1 MAENI
6 TDTTEDIEDT
16 TATRS
21 LETLLHELAEAR
33 AKYDAAKAELDA
45 KRIEYETWNAP
56 LIDSVAAHKT
66 ALDHAEKLAREA
78 AERHYEDTGES
89 KPAPG
94 VEVKI
99 VEVPVFEPVDAA
111 AWARQYMPGL
121 LTLDEKA
128 YGKVLREV
136 TNSKTLTAVLPAM
149 PGLMVADAKAYIAR
163 DLSAYLE
170 AHDGTDNDSPNE

>member
-6 TDTTEDIEDT
+6 TDTTEDT
-16 TATRS
+16 NATRS

-33 AKYDAAKAELDA
+33 AKYDAARAELDA
-45 KRIEYETWNAP
+45 KREAWEAQNFP
-56 LIDSVAAHKT
+56 LVDSVVQLKV
-66 ALDHAEKLAREA
+66 ALENAEATTRSAVEK
-78 AERHYEDTGES
+78 HYEDTGES

-99 VEVPVFEPVDAA
+99 VEVPVFDTVDAA
-111 AWARQYMPGL
+111 AWSRQYMPGL

-136 TNSKTLTAVLPAM
+136 HNSKTLSAVLPAM

-163 DLSAYLE
+163 DLSAYLLE
-170 AHDGTDNDSPNE
+170 APDGSDSDDAR

>member
-6 TDTTEDIEDT
+6 TDTTEDIN
-16 TATRS
+16 AQRS

-33 AKYDAAKAELDA
+33 AKYDAARAELDA
-45 KRIEYETWNAP
+45 KREAWEAQNFP
-56 LIDSVAAHKT
+56 LVDSVVQLKVALENAEATTRT
-66 ALDHAEKLAREA
+66 AVEK
-78 AERHYEDTGES
+78 HYEDTGES

-111 AWARQYMPGL
+111 TWSRQYMPGL
-121 LTLDEKA
+121 MTLDEKA

-136 TNSKTLTAVLPAM
+136 HNSKTLSAVLPAM
-149 PGLMVADAKAYIAR
+149 PGLMVAAAKAYITR
-163 DLSAYLE
+163 DLSQYLE
-170 AHDGTDNDSPNE
+170 AHDGSDSDDAS

>member
-6 TDTTEDIEDT
+6 TDTTEDIEDVN
-16 TATRS
+16 ATRS

-33 AKYDAAKAELDA
+33 RLYDTAKAELDA
-45 KRIEYETWNAP
+45 KRLEWEAEHSSDIVHVES
-56 LIDSVAAHKT
+56 LKGL
-66 ALDHAEKLAREA
+66 LDRTDRAAREA

-149 PGLMVADAKAYIAR
+149 PGLMVADAKAYLAR

-170 AHDGTDNDSPNE
+170 APNGSHSDSPNE

>member
-6 TDTTEDIEDT
+6 TDTTVTEEGKVLHN
-16 TATRS
+16 
-21 LETLLHELAEAR
+21 LEALLRELAGRRQAYE
-33 AKYDAAKAELDA
+33 KAKAEVDA
-45 KRIEYETWNAP
+45 KREAWEAENQP
-56 LIDSVAAHKT
+56 LLLSALAHKT
-66 ALDHAEKLAREA
+66 ALEHAEATTRTAVEK
-78 AERHYEDTGES
+78 HYEDTGES

-99 VEVPVFEPVDAA
+99 VEVPVFEPADAA

-170 AHDGTDNDSPNE
+170 APNGSHSDSPNE

>member
-6 TDTTEDIEDT
+6 TDTTEDIEDVN
-16 TATRS
+16 ATRS
-21 LETLLHELAEAR
+21 LETLLHELAGRRQAYEKVK
-33 AKYDAAKAELDA
+33 AKVDA
-45 KRIEYETWNAP
+45 KREAWEAENQP
-56 LIDSVAAHKT
+56 LLLSALAHKT

-149 PGLMVADAKAYIAR
+149 PGLMVADAKAYLAR

-170 AHDGTDNDSPNE
+170 VPDGSDSDGS

>member
-6 TDTTEDIEDT
+6 TDLT
-16 TATRS
+16 S
-21 LETLLHELAEAR
+21 YPGYETLDVDGMLRILAKSRRAHEDAKAALDAAR
-33 AKYDAAKAELDA
+33 AEWEAAHADLIEQEAMERKRVTSLDEWIRSVVEDANRAGKLDA
-45 KRIEYETWNAP
+45 
-56 LIDSVAAHKT
+56 
-66 ALDHAEKLAREA
+66 
-78 AERHYEDTGES
+78 

-94 VEVKI
+94 LEIKS
-99 VEVPVFEPVDAA
+99 VEVPVFEPADAA

-121 LTLDEKA
+121 LALDEKA

-163 DLSAYLE
+163 DLSTYLE
-170 AHDGTDNDSPNE
+170 APNGTDND